1 MSARLTMARLAAGT
15 VIAASLLGAGGARA
29 ADLYNNTNGYA
40 VTNGP
45 RAANVF
51 TLRAPAQI
59 TQLITYHWN
68 GGRGAPAGTIALRDR
83 NGRTYGPFRAHAT
96 SGQNNAPNVNWI
108 ADINIR
114 LPAGT
119 YQVIDSNSATWSQN
133 AQSGY
138 RGFAIVRGTLLAAA
152 PQPAPNFGNAPR
164 PPAPSPAPAPQ
175 PAAGLPLPSPCH
187 GNSASFLELAKPV
200 CSGPPGTTITLYVSR
215 NGLKVRPTA
224 AQFKRG
230 PIGQMLFGNTML
242 PYGPMLL
249 QEPLALAA
257 GNGLQPGSRYTTTI
271 PPGAC
276 ATGRNH
282 IWYFDV
288 YAVVGGRPEDIDV
301 VGVRC

>member
-1 MSARLTMARLAAGT
+1 MRVWLIKASLAAT
-15 VIAASLLGAGGARA
+15 VIAASLLGAGSAKA

-40 VTNGP
+40 VGNGP
-45 RAANVF
+45 RAASVF
-51 TLRAPAQI
+51 ALRAPAQV

-68 GGRGAPAGTIALRDR
+68 GGRGAPPGTLALRAA
-83 NGRTYGPFRAHAT
+83 NGRTYGPFRVHAT

-108 ADINIR
+108 ADINITV
-114 LPAGT
+114 PAGT
-119 YQVIDSNSATWSQN
+119 YQVIDSNPATWSQN
-133 AQSGY
+133 PQSGY
-138 RGFAIVRGTLLAAA
+138 RGFAIVRGTMTAAS
-152 PQPAPNFGNAPR
+152 PQPYPNAGNPPR
-164 PPAPSPAPAPQ
+164 AVPAPTQ
-175 PAAGLPLPSPCH
+175 PPTAALPLPNPCH
-187 GNSASFLELAKPV
+187 ANSASFLELAKPV

-215 NGLKVRPTA
+215 NGLNVRPTA

-249 QEPLALAA
+249 QEPLTLAA
-257 GNGLQPGSRYTTTI
+257 GNGLQPGSRYTTKI